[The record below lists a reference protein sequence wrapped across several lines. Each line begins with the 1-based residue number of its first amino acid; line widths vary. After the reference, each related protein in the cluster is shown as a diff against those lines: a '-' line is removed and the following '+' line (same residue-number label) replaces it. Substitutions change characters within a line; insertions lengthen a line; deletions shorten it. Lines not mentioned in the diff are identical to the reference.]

1 MVRLSLVFFLLFAT
15 FSVMG
20 ALMPLYLKE
29 LGLSTEQVG
38 FQLAM
43 GAVIAVIGQP
53 FFGYVSDKLQST
65 KKVLISVM
73 IISLFI
79 SFFYFTAKSFVSLLI
94 LFIVLNFF
102 KSSTGPLME
111 NITITFSQKNN
122 KNYGSIRLWGDVGV
136 GSAAVILGVLIGVF
150 GIEYLGVMYALILV
164 AAIIVSFFLRDGRQK
179 SATPISLYS
188 VLKLLKN
195 KEYLWFLLLSLILFT
210 THRMNDS
217 LLTVYLS
224 DLGASESHVG
234 LAWMIAT
241 FASAPM
247 FIVMGKLLKKYKEL
261 TLVLVAAIF
270 YCIRWFLYG
279 FFDHSI
285 VLIYLQLMNG
295 ITFPLFIVAAL
306 FFVTRIV
313 PSEIA
318 ATGQT
323 IFIAVIVGIGGL
335 IGSGGGGWYM
345 GRYGAPATYQLGTII
360 TIIGAILC
368 ALTLYYQ
375 YRLASKSL
383 EKVNAQL

>member
-1 MVRLSLVFFLLFAT
+1 
-15 FSVMG
+15 
-20 ALMPLYLKE
+20 
-29 LGLSTEQVG
+29 
-38 FQLAM
+38 
-43 GAVIAVIGQP
+43 
-53 FFGYVSDKLQST
+53 
-65 KKVLISVM
+65 
-73 IISLFI
+73 
-79 SFFYFTAKSFVSLLI
+79 
-94 LFIVLNFF
+94 
-102 KSSTGPLME
+102 ME
-111 NITITFSQKNN
+111 NITITYSQKNN

-150 GIEYLGVMYALILV
+150 GIEYLGIMYAAILLSAILV
-164 AAIIVSFFLRDGRQK
+164 SVFLRDGRQK
-179 SATPISLYS
+179 SATPISLNS
-188 VLKLLKN
+188 VSKLLKN
-195 KEYLWFLLLSLILFT
+195 REYLWFLLLSLILFT

-217 LLTVYLS
+217 LFTVYLS

-261 TLVLVAAIF
+261 TLVLIAGVF

-335 IGSGGGGWYM
+335 IGSGAGGWYM
-345 GRYGAPATYQLGTII
+345 GKYGAPATYQLGTGI
-360 TIIGAILC
+360 TAVGALLC
-368 ALTLYYQ
+368 AITLYYQ
-375 YRLASKSL
+375 YRSVTKNV
-383 EKVNAQL
+383 EKVNVHM